1 MNKLHALIMAAFCA
15 LALAAAAQDTNMLKT
30 DIGVFES
37 RTGLVI
43 IKAFNFVGAIPVD
56 AVDISVRY
64 KESTE
69 AATGVK
75 TYGIL
80 IAIQGKPLPHER
92 IYVDYD
98 EIDSL
103 LDSINC
109 LIKINS
115 DVTTLPAFEASYT
128 TKSGL
133 RIIANSD
140 RRNGTIR
147 NSIQY
152 GDEPRIILTS
162 IQMTQLYDYIAVAK
176 KNLDALKAGK

>member
-1 MNKLHALIMAAFCA
+1 MKTLRIFVMAALGA
-15 LALAAAAQDTNMLKT
+15 LALPAAAQDTNMLKT

-43 IKAFNFVGAIPVD
+43 IKAFNLVGKITVD
-56 AVDISVRY
+56 ADEISVGY
-64 KESTE
+64 KESIE
-69 AATGVK
+69 AGSGARSYGVS
-75 TYGIL
+75 ISIHDNPQL
-80 IAIQGKPLPHER
+80 RER
-92 IYVDYD
+92 IYVDDD
-98 EIDSL
+98 EIGSL
-103 LDSINC
+103 LDSINY

-115 DVTTLPAFEASYT
+115 DVTTLPVFEASYT

-152 GDEPRIILTS
+152 GDGPKIPLTS
-162 IQMTQLYDYIAVAK
+162 IQMTQLYDFIAVAR